1 MGPGFDVIV
10 IGAGHAGCEAALAAA
25 RIGCRTL
32 LLTTSRETIALMPCN
47 PSIGGPAKGHLVREI
62 DALGGEMGRAIDR
75 TAIQIRRLNEAK
87 GPAVQALRAQADK
100 RRYAAE
106 MRRVLEAQPGLT
118 IAAEL
123 VTDLLTEPDAA
134 GRRAV
139 GVRTAAGNDYVA
151 PAVVLTTGTFLRGR
165 LIQGE
170 SIAPGGRAGEPA
182 AGELAVALAR
192 LGFRLRRLK
201 TGTPPRVDAAS
212 IDYDATTIQ
221 AGSDAPLWFSAEG
234 RAGRIETLIEEPL
247 PIYPAP
253 PPTAWRP
260 QMACYLVHTTAET
273 HAVIRANLDRA
284 PMFTGVIEGVGP
296 RYCPSIEDKIVRFAD
311 KPSHGL
317 FLEPEGWR
325 TNEVY
330 VQGANTSLPV
340 DVQLAMLRAIP
351 ALRECRVIRYGY
363 AVEYDAVAT
372 GEAGPTLE
380 TQRVAGLFVAGQL
393 LGTSGYE
400 EAAAQGLLAGINAA
414 ALVQGRPP
422 LVLRRDQAYIGV
434 LIDDLVTKEIAEPY
448 RMLTSRAEHRLL
460 LRDDNADLRL
470 TELGQ
475 AHGLVDAETA
485 RAARERQRRVTSAVA
500 ALGATWLSANPA
512 TQAALAGYGLPPLSR
527 NVTAAEYL
535 QRPEVGYAPLADCL
549 AAMARPAPAGLPA
562 WPIDATTAQTIEV
575 EAKYADYVEKERA
588 QVERAARLEGRTIPT
603 GFDSAAVPGLRAEAR
618 QKLRALRPATVGQA
632 SRIAGVTPSDV
643 AVLLVYLERWT
654 ARAPSSEFRAPSVS
668 ERVAEESFTLH
679 HPTRHANLSGL
690 ETRNSAL

>member
-1 MGPGFDVIV
+1 
-10 IGAGHAGCEAALAAA
+10 
-25 RIGCRTL
+25 
-32 LLTTSRETIALMPCN
+32 
-47 PSIGGPAKGHLVREI
+47 
-62 DALGGEMGRAIDR
+62 
-75 TAIQIRRLNEAK
+75 
-87 GPAVQALRAQADK
+87 VQALRAQADK
-100 RRYAAE
+100 RLYAAE
-106 MRRVLEAQPGLT
+106 LRRVLEAQPGLT

-123 VTDLLTEPDAA
+123 VTDLLTEPCAA

-139 GVRTAAGNDYVA
+139 GVRTAAGNDYLA

-182 AGELAVALAR
+182 AGELALALAR
-192 LGFRLRRLK
+192 LDFRLRRLK
-201 TGTPPRVDAAS
+201 TGTPPRVDAGS

-221 AGSDAPLWFSAEG
+221 AGSDAPLWFSAAG
-234 RAGRIETLIEEPL
+234 RAGRIETMIEEPL
-247 PIYPAP
+247 PVYPAP

-330 VQGANTSLPV
+330 VQGANTSLPT

-351 ALRECRVIRYGY
+351 ALRDCAVTRYGY

-380 TQRVAGLFVAGQL
+380 THRVAGLFVAGQL

-470 TELGQ
+470 TALGH

-485 RAARERQRRVTSAVA
+485 RAAQERQRRVTGAVA
-500 ALGATWLSANPA
+500 ALGSTWLSANPA
-512 TQAALAGYGLPPLSR
+512 TQATLSRHGLPPLTR

-535 QRPEVGYAPLADCL
+535 QRPEVGYAPLAACL
-549 AAMARPAPAGLPA
+549 AALARPAPAGLPA
-562 WPIDATTAQTIEV
+562 WPTDATTAQTIEV

-603 GFDSAAVPGLRAEAR
+603 GFDYAAVPGLRAEAR
-618 QKLRALRPATVGQA
+618 QKLLALRPATVGQA
-632 SRIAGVTPSDV
+632 GRIAGVTPSDV

-654 ARAPSSEFRAPSVS
+654 ARVPSSEFRVFRSKQQRRVS
-668 ERVAEESFTLH
+668 PCTILRA
-679 HPTRHANLSGL
+679 TRTSRNSELG
-690 ETRNSAL
+690 TRNSDAGRRDQ

>member
-1 MGPGFDVIV
+1 MGPDVDVIV

-25 RIGCRTL
+25 RMGCRTL

-75 TAIQIRRLNEAK
+75 AAIQIRRLNEAK

-100 RRYAAE
+100 RLYASA
-106 MRRVLEAQPGLT
+106 MRRVLEEQPGLT

-123 VTDLLTEPDAA
+123 ATDLLVEAA
-134 GRRAV
+134 GERQRIA
-139 GVRTAAGNDYVA
+139 GVRTAAGRDYLA

-170 SIAPGGRAGEPA
+170 AITPGGRAGEPA
-182 AGELAVALAR
+182 AAELAQALAR

-201 TGTPPRVDAAS
+201 TGTPPRVEAAS
-212 IDYDATTIQ
+212 IDYDATTLQ
-221 AGSDAPLWFSAEG
+221 PGSDEPLWFSAAG
-234 RAGRIETLIEEPL
+234 RAGRIATLVEPPL
-247 PIYPAP
+247 PVYPP
-253 PPTAWRP
+253 PAPTAWRP
-260 QMACYLVHTTAET
+260 QMACYLVHTNAAT
-273 HAVIRANLDRA
+273 HAVIRANLHRA
-284 PMFTGVIEGVGP
+284 PMFTGVIEGIGP

-325 TNEVY
+325 TSEVY

-340 DVQLAMLRAIP
+340 DVQLAMLRSIP
-351 ALRECRVIRYGY
+351 ALRACEVVRFGY

-380 TQRVAGLFVAGQL
+380 THRVAGLFVAGQL

-414 ALVQGRPP
+414 ARVQGRPP

-434 LIDDLVTKEIAEPY
+434 LIDDLVTKEISEPY

-470 TELGQ
+470 SELGH
-475 AHGLVDAETA
+475 ALGLVDDETIGA
-485 RAARERQRRVTSAVA
+485 LRERRCQVRATVA

-512 TQAALAGYGLPPLSR
+512 TQAALAAHGLPPLTR

-535 QRPEVGYAPLADCL
+535 QRPAVSYRAL
-549 AAMARPAPAGLPA
+549 AACLTAQGRTAPAGLAA
-562 WPIDATTAQTIEV
+562 WPVEPATAATIEV
-575 EAKYADYVEKERA
+575 ETKYADYIAKERA
-588 QVERAARLEGRTIPT
+588 QVERTARLEGRAIPAD
-603 GFDSAAVPGLRAEAR
+603 FDYTAVPGLRTEAR
-618 QKLRALRPATVGQA
+618 QRLLALRPATVGQA
-632 SRIAGVTPSDV
+632 GRIAGVTPSDV
-643 AVLLVYLERWT
+643 AVLLVYLERWSHQGT
-654 ARAPSSEFRAPSVS
+654 GFRGQGAGSGKPAPSAGVSRAL
-668 ERVAEESFTLH
+668 TL
-679 HPTRHANLSGL
+679 P
-690 ETRNSAL
+690 